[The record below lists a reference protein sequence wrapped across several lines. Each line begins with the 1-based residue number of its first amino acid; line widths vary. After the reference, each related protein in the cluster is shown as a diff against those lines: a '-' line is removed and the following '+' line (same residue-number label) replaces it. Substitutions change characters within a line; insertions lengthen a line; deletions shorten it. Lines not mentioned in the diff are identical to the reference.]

1 MTRRSSSIEADLLRL
16 HQLGSGE
23 WQEFNAMPT
32 IATLPTDT
40 AHLAQLG
47 IADCSCLTRFGVK
60 GGAAADWLF
69 SQGVPVPDRPNTWL
83 PLPEG
88 GLVVRL
94 GLSEFL
100 IEDSLQSNWSLHLM
114 QACESPPAR
123 VYPVLRQ
130 DLALMLCG
138 AAVPDLLRQ
147 TCSVNF
153 QALNLNDRPVILTSM
168 IGVAVTVIPTDSH
181 YRIWCDG
188 TYGHYVWRTL
198 VEIAEELGG
207 GAVGFQACR

>member
-1 MTRRSSSIEADLLRL
+1 MMRRSSPIESELLRL
-16 HQLGSGE
+16 NQLYGGE

-32 IATLPTDT
+32 IVTLPTDA
-40 AHLAQLG
+40 AHLARLG

-60 GGAAADWLF
+60 GGAAADWLAG
-69 SQGVPVPDRPNTWL
+69 QGIPIPDRPNTWL
-83 PLPEG
+83 LLPEG
-88 GLVVRL
+88 GLIARL
-94 GLSEFL
+94 GVSEFL
-100 IEDSLQSNWSLHLM
+100 IEDSLQSTWSLHLT
-114 QACESPPAR
+114 QACESPPAQ

-153 QALNLNDRPVILTSM
+153 QDLNLSDRPVILTSM
-168 IGVAVTVIPTDSH
+168 IGVAVTVIPTHSV

-188 TYGHYVWRTL
+188 TYSHYFWRTL
-198 VEIAEELGG
+198 VEIAQESGG